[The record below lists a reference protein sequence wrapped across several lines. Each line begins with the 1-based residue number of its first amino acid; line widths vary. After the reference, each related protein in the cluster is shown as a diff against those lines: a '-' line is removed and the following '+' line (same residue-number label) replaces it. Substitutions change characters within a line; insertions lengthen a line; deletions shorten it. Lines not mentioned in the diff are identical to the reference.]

1 VLAGAAR
8 STCIIGL
15 ADRPL
20 FLALVVGCCT
30 GDWTS
35 ALALGIIT
43 ELCWLDVLELGS
55 VVPPYAGLSFL
66 LAFPLCHYFGLVS
79 PGEALL
85 PLLLSLTAACAAA
98 WRERR
103 QRLAL
108 NPLMDAVAD
117 ACRTGRGMSPGRAV
131 LLAGLRRAG
140 EQGLLYAVC
149 FGVIAAVLAE
159 LQRHEALPAPDT
171 VSWSALFG
179 AALLGAVL
187 SLRTRQAYGVL
198 LAALSMLALCIWANL

>member
-1 VLAGAAR
+1 M
-8 STCIIGL
+8 
-15 ADRPL
+15 
-20 FLALVVGCCT
+20 
-30 GDWTS
+30 
-35 ALALGIIT
+35 
-43 ELCWLDVLELGS
+43 
-55 VVPPYAGLSFL
+55 
-66 LAFPLCHYFGLVS
+66 AFPLCHYFGLVS

-85 PLLLSLTAACAAA
+85 PLLLSLMAACAAA

-117 ACRTGRGMSPGRAV
+117 ACRTGRGMSPCRAV

-140 EQGLLYAVC
+140 GQGLLYAVC

-159 LQRHEALPAPDT
+159 LRRHEALPALDT

-198 LAALSMLALCIWANL
+198 LAALSMLALCIWANR